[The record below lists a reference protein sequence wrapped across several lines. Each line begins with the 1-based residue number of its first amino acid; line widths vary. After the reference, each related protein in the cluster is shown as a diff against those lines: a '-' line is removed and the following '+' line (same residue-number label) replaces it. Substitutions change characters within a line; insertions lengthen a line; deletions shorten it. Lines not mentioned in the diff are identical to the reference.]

1 MRSKIFLI
9 ILIALIGESTNYL
22 SAQSAGVNLLL
33 GFPMNEFKDNVKR
46 TGLGA
51 GLQFLLWN
59 PIREYP
65 YTFGINI
72 SYINY
77 GWGSRSEP
85 FSSTVP
91 DVVVN
96 VDRTNNIINFHLMS
110 QIMPIQGNVRPYLE
124 LLLGGSYIY
133 TQTNVY
139 SSGSEDAAS
148 STNFSDWAWNY
159 GAGGGFQIKLVSF
172 NNTVEKAASVFLDFK
187 VRYLNGTAAEYL
199 KEGSVIINHDQV
211 IYQVSK
217 SKTDLLTVNLGAV
230 VYFNHLFGGE

>member
-1 MRSKIFLI
+1 MRNNIFLI
-9 ILIALIGESTNYL
+9 IVISLIIGSINNL
-22 SAQSAGVNLLL
+22 SAQSAGANLLL

-46 TGLGA
+46 TGIGV

-59 PIREYP
+59 PTKEYP
-65 YTFGINI
+65 YTFGVNF

-77 GWGSRSEP
+77 GWDSRSEP
-85 FSSTVP
+85 FSSTIP

-110 QIMPIQGNVRPYLE
+110 QIMPFQGNIRPYLE

-133 TQTNVY
+133 TETNVN
-139 SSGSEDAAS
+139 SSGSEDVAS

-159 GAGGGFQIKLVSF
+159 GAGGGVQIKLASF
-172 NNTVEKAASVFLDFK
+172 NDPLDKASSIFLDFK
-187 VRYLNGTAAEYL
+187 VRYLYGTAAEYL
-199 KEGSVIINHDQV
+199 KEGSIIISHGQV
-211 IYQVSK
+211 IYDVSK